1 MNISVRLLKNV
12 IKQIPNIIVLKDQWI
27 LTNKQL
33 NCIINNIIEYFK
45 DFHKKNPY
53 KNGMIKDEIMISLNI
68 NENFLDVILNYL
80 VQNKK
85 IKYYNNNWSKYNFS
99 IELSSNE
106 IKLMN
111 KIYELI
117 NDKKLHA
124 ITINELVSTF
134 NDNETMIKRL
144 LNIKILNKKIIMLD
158 GTLLFTQ
165 KNIDL
170 LIDTIRKYFV
180 KNQSLDIKTFK
191 ELTNTSRKFAVPL
204 LEYLDKIDI
213 TYRLGNERKL
223 KE

>member
-1 MNISVRLLKNV
+1 
-12 IKQIPNIIVLKDQWI
+12 
-27 LTNKQL
+27 
-33 NCIINNIIEYFK
+33 
-45 DFHKKNPY
+45 
-53 KNGMIKDEIMISLNI
+53 MISLNI
-68 NENFLDVILNYL
+68 DENFLDVILDYL

-85 IKYYNNNWSKYNFS
+85 IKYYNNNWSKYDFS
-99 IELSSNE
+99 IELSSDE

-124 ITINELVSTF
+124 ITIDELASTF
-134 NDNETMIKRL
+134 NDKETMIKRL

-204 LEYLDKIDI
+204 LEYLDKIGI